1 MDPITKTYVSS
12 GLVVFA
18 LFEFWAAMSVFGTTG
33 KPGLHARLL
42 IRLHRIAGY
51 IFLVYFAWISWVC
64 LDLMERLA
72 DAGRNLDARG
82 AIHGSLAIILFL
94 VLLLKI
100 SFIRMYKKY
109 RAYAP
114 LLGLIVAIG
123 TLALWG
129 IAGFMFLFI
138 V

>member
-1 MDPITKTYVSS
+1 MDPLTKTYISS
-12 GLVVFA
+12 GLVIFA
-18 LFEFWAAMSVFGTTG
+18 VFEFWAAMSVFGKTG
-33 KPGLHARLL
+33 NPGPHARLL

-51 IFLVYFAWISWVC
+51 IFLFYFAWISWVC

-72 DAGRNLDARG
+72 DAGRNLDSRG

-94 VLLLKI
+94 LLLLKI
-100 SFIRMYKKY
+100 SFIRMYNKY
-109 RAYAP
+109 KSYVP

-123 TLALWG
+123 TIALWG
-129 IAGFMFLFI
+129 IAGLMFLFI

>member
-1 MDPITKTYVSS
+1 MDPLTKTYISS
-12 GLVVFA
+12 GLVLFA
-18 LFEFWAAMSVFGTTG
+18 LFEFWAAMTVFGTAG
-33 KPGLHARLL
+33 KPGPNARLW

-51 IFLVYFAWISWVC
+51 VFLIYFAWISWVC

-72 DAGRNLDARG
+72 NAGRNLDARG
-82 AIHGSLAIILFL
+82 AIHGSLAIMLFL

-109 RAYAP
+109 RAYVP
-114 LLGLIVAIG
+114 LLGIVVAIG

-129 IAGFMFLFI
+129 IAGLMFLFI

>member
-18 LFEFWAAMSVFGTTG
+18 VFEFWAAMSVFGTTG
-33 KPGLHARLL
+33 KPGPNARLF
-42 IRLHRIAGY
+42 IRLHRIFGY
-51 IFLVYFAWISWVC
+51 VFLFYFIWISWVC

-72 DAGRNLDARG
+72 DAGRNLDAR
-82 AIHGSLAIILFL
+82 ATIHGSLATILFFI
-94 VLLLKI
+94 LLLKI

-109 RAYAP
+109 RTYVP
-114 LLGLIVAIG
+114 LLGMIVAAG
-123 TLALWG
+123 TVALWV
-129 IAGFMFLFI
+129 IAGLWFLFI